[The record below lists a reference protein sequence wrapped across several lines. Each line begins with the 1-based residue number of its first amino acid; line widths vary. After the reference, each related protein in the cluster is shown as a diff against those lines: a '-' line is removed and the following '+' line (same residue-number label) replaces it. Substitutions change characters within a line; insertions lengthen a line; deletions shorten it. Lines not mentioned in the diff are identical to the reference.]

1 MAVEEQSEL
10 PFGDADFL
18 TKALCTF
25 ILRCTEALQH
35 CGTIHIYVYIYIW
48 LFSVIADTFPSNRGG
63 DPCFAVSRQ
72 HPPPPG
78 GDDG

>member
-10 PFGDADFL
+10 PFGNANFL
-18 TKALCTF
+18 SKHALCTF

-35 CGTIHIYVYIYIW
+35 CGTIHIYVW
-48 LFSVIADTFPSNRGG
+48 LFSVIVDTFSSNRGG
-63 DPCFAVSRQ
+63 DPCFAVPRQ